1 MAYFV
6 VYFQE
11 SELEEEEV
19 MSMIFREENKGEMK
33 KLSTMSDFYRQLG
46 KYSIYALR
54 IYVSFLMF
62 SSHQLG

>member
-46 KYSIYALR
+46 KYSIYAFR